1 MGIIEPVQVMN
12 ITATADGK
20 IILSSD
26 SDELTVANVSKMLL
40 EVFEIGVSIP
50 NILTELKI
58 MNTHLSIIT
67 DNLIGEEDVN

>member
-1 MGIIEPVQVMN
+1 MGIAEPVQVMN

-40 EVFEIGVSIP
+40 EVFEMGVSIP

>member
-1 MGIIEPVQVMN
+1 MGIAEPVQVMN

-40 EVFEIGVSIP
+40 EVFEMGVSIP

-67 DNLIGEEDVN
+67 DNLIGEEDAN

>member
-1 MGIIEPVQVMN
+1 MGIEQPVQVMN

>member
-1 MGIIEPVQVMN
+1 MGIAEPVQVMN